1 MRRPVGEGQRG
12 RRSAHIAATPRRCVG
27 GNPRAPQPRRDPPLT
42 AGHAHQVLGRIPERS
57 ERYGGSERCCRK
69 AVQRQCKGNA
79 PRTRTA
85 RRPAATAA
93 TPTTGP
99 KTPPRTPPPP
109 PGLPPRPPREQ
120 PDRTQHSNTQTLKQS
135 RTPRTM
141 AGSQICGPALYGVR
155 LQRHRQRV
163 GVAGGDRGED
173 GGDQRGG
180 LPGGEGEVEC
190 LPGRRGA
197 DLEPRA
203 AVSRLGQ
210 RAAGRQA
217 GGQGA
222 QTGAA
227 ARAA

>member
-1 MRRPVGEGQRG
+1 METHGPHSPGATLPSRLAMPIKYWAEYLSVRRGTG
-12 RRSAHIAATPRRCVG
+12 
-27 GNPRAPQPRRDPPLT
+27 
-42 AGHAHQVLGRIPERS
+42 
-57 ERYGGSERCCRK
+57 
-69 AVQRQCKGNA
+69 AVKDAVERQCKGSAKATRRA
-79 PRTRTA
+79 PEPLDDRLRRQRH
-85 RRPAATAA
+85 RRPA
-93 TPTTGP
+93 P
-99 KTPPRTPPPP
+99 KLRPELRR
-109 PGLPPRPPREQ
+109 PRPDCRLAPLANSLTGR
-120 PDRTQHSNTQTLKQS
+120 NTQTLKQS